1 MMVFKRKQIV
11 ILTLILVI
19 VVVGYLQYS
28 YRQGSTTASKQ
39 AGNLD
44 QSAVYVDNQVDNQGL
59 TDSANSVA
67 TDVKV
72 QSATASKAANDFFA
86 QAKMD
91 KEQTRSKGSES
102 LKAITEDTNASKEAR
117 DKAYSQMVS
126 LSGNADKEMR
136 IETLIDKMGFSGCV
150 ALIGDDGSVDIVLKT
165 PSLSNSQAAQVYDA
179 VSRQA
184 NVDMGNIHI
193 KKLF

>member
-28 YRQGSTTASKQ
+28 YRQGSTSASKQ
-39 AGNLD
+39 AENLD

>member
-11 ILTLILVI
+11 ILVLILLI

-28 YRQGSTTASKQ
+28 YRQGSTSASTDV
-39 AGNLD
+39 NPEE
-44 QSAVYVDNQVDNQGL
+44 AVFVENQVDDQGL
-59 TDSANSVA
+59 TGDENSTVA
-67 TDVKV
+67 EAKV
-72 QSATASKAANDFFA
+72 LTASKAANDFFA

-91 KEQTRSKGSES
+91 KEQTRSKSSES
-102 LKAITEDTNASKEAR
+102 LKAITDDTNASKEAR
-117 DKAYSQMVS
+117 DKAYSQMVA

-136 IETLIDKMGFSGCV
+136 IETLIDKMGFSDCV
-150 ALIGDDGSVDIVLKT
+150 ALVGDDGSVDIVIKT
-165 PSLSNSQAAQVYDA
+165 PSLTNQQVAQIQDT

-184 NVDMGNIHI
+184 NVAIENIVI